1 MGHGNAAV
9 KQWLGK
15 RERFADLFNGVIF
28 DGEQIVLPEQLEP
41 TDSEAD
47 ILDVDKDGRTKEV
60 RRHRDIVMK
69 WKTKAELVMLACENQ
84 ERVHYAMPV
93 RNMLYDSLSYTEQI
107 RQMWNEVPKDEKITS
122 EEFLSKFRK
131 SDKICPVVTIVLY
144 YGKEPW
150 DGSKELYE
158 MFEDDFQGKDKLMRF
173 IPNYRM
179 NLIDVA
185 HTEDAEKFQT
195 DLQEVLGMLKYRNSK
210 KELLN
215 YINSKSGY
223 FRHVDRDTYQ
233 VIRAFLNSEKMLKEN
248 VEMDKEETDMC
259 QALQDLYDEGIEKGI
274 EKGMVDLIVKKYR
287 TGQSMEKIA
296 EDLMEDLEKVKMVVS
311 QI

>member
-1 MGHGNAAV
+1 MGQGNAAIR
-9 KQWLGK
+9 QWLGK

-28 DGEQIVLPEQLEP
+28 AGEQIVLAEQLEL
-41 TDSEAD
+41 TDSEAN
-47 ILDVDKDGRTKEV
+47 ILDLDKKGNPKEM

-69 WKTKAELVMLACENQ
+69 WKQQAELVILACENQ

-107 RQMWNEVPKDEKITS
+107 QHMWKELPQNEKIIS

-131 SDKICPVVTIVLY
+131 TDKIHPVVTIVLY

-150 DGSKELYE
+150 DGSVELYE
-158 MFEDDFQGKDKLMRF
+158 MFEEDFLCKDKLMRF

-185 HTEDAEKFQT
+185 HTKDVEKFQT
-195 DLQEVLGMLKYRNSK
+195 DLQEVLGMLRYRNNK
-210 KELLN
+210 TELMN
-215 YINSKSGY
+215 YINSNSEY
-223 FRHVDRDTYQ
+223 FKHVDRDTYQ

-248 VEMDKEETDMC
+248 VEMNKGETNMC

-274 EKGMVDLIVKKYR
+274 ENLILKKHMI
-287 TGQSMEKIA
+287 GQSAEKIA
-296 EDLMEDLEKVKMVVS
+296 EDLIEDLEKVQQVILKKEN
-311 QI
+311 